1 MSAAS
6 RVRAIAEVH
15 RPAAIQPLARLVTA
29 ETTQDD
35 ENENE
40 NDTEPINEAMSTR
53 TRAPLGYALNTAR
66 TSASSISFPR

>member
-15 RPAAIQPLARLVTA
+15 RAAAIPPLARLVTA

-35 ENENE
+35 ENEDE
-40 NDTEPINEAMSTR
+40 NDAEPINEGMSTR
-53 TRAPLGYALNTAR
+53 LRAPVDYALNTAR
-66 TSASSISFPR
+66 TSASSISLPR